1 MLLSLY
7 ALKSR
12 TEKGLHIPFLFLLIF
27 YTPSA
32 LFKRSSHLIIF
43 FQDISFSTVPTPG
56 AIFRLLGNTKW
67 RLPFVPASRLR
78 TVTVLQLSA
87 SHPHWATCTL
97 WTPTVWVH
105 PAYSGSV
112 CKSLIGSRFVG
123 MPAFVLPVPAP
134 EREWPFRRWVFMRI
148 PSSGDGLVLPKMLG
162 GSWLTASPQH

>member
-1 MLLSLY
+1 MY
-7 ALKSR
+7 TLKSR

-56 AIFRLLGNTKW
+56 AAFRLLGNTKW

-97 WTPTVWVH
+97 STPNCVSTSRSFLALFARAWLDPGLSECQRLSYRFPHRSGNGHSVGCSWT
-105 PAYSGSV
+105 
-112 CKSLIGSRFVG
+112 
-123 MPAFVLPVPAP
+123 
-134 EREWPFRRWVFMRI
+134 
-148 PSSGDGLVLPKMLG
+148 PSSGDRLVLPKMLR